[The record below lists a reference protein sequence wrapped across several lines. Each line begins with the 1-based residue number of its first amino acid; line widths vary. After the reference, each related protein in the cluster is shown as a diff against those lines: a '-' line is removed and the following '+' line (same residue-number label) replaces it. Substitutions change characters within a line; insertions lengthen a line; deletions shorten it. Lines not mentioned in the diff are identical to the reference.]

1 MTSVVFELQST
12 YQCKKS
18 RLENEF
24 YTVIIVEM
32 MLKNLISRDD
42 LKEEIGSKVISTL
55 INYCNQP
62 CCLPL
67 ILKQSK
73 AMAIMITKIGINTA
87 LAPSSSIL
95 FMTTKL

>member
-18 RLENEF
+18 CLENEF
-24 YTVIIVEM
+24 YTVNIVEM
-32 MLKNLISRDD
+32 MLKSLISRDD
-42 LKEEIGSKVISTL
+42 LKEVGSIVISTL

-87 LAPSSSIL
+87 LAPSSLIL

>member
-55 INYCNQP
+55 INTNFIKNMI
-62 CCLPL
+62 
-67 ILKQSK
+67 IL
-73 AMAIMITKIGINTA
+73 AY
-87 LAPSSSIL
+87 
-95 FMTTKL
+95 

>member
-55 INYCNQP
+55 INTNFIKNMI
-62 CCLPL
+62 
-67 ILKQSK
+67 ILSY
-73 AMAIMITKIGINTA
+73 
-87 LAPSSSIL
+87 
-95 FMTTKL
+95 

>member
-1 MTSVVFELQST
+1 MFELQST

-42 LKEEIGSKVISTL
+42 LKDEVRSKVILTF

-73 AMAIMITKIGINTA
+73 AMAITITNIGINTA